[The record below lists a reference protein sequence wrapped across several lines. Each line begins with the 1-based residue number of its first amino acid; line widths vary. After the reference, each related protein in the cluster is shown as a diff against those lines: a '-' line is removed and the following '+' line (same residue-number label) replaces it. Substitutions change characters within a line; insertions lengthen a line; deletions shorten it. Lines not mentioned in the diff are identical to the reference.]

1 MEQREREGG
10 GKFLKSKTNAM
21 MCVKFHALHVGSA
34 LSCSSNNNSN
44 NNDNN
49 NSSSCS
55 KENIASSLYKHQS
68 KIVTYVEGQAGT
80 GRETGMKIQL
90 KPR

>member
-1 MEQREREGG
+1 MEQRE
-10 GKFLKSKTNAM
+10 GKFLKSKTKAM

-34 LSCSSNNNSN
+34 LSCCSHDNNSN
-44 NNDNN
+44 NHNDNN

-55 KENIASSLYKHQS
+55 KGNIASSLYKHQS
-68 KIVTYVEGQAGT
+68 KIVTYVEEG